1 MTNHST
7 GDRRPINAPP
17 TPTVDRRTVLR
28 QAAALGLLA
37 GPAAGLLA
45 ACSDDR
51 DAQSGMDGGM
61 PDWMMGDGMMDA
73 AMMSDMRVIH
83 DLLTAHAKI
92 RREVEDIDSGIRS
105 RTTSDDPQLADL
117 IRNHVQAM
125 RARIEDNR
133 PIRHGD
139 PLFREIFEHHAAIS
153 LDAAELPDGVQVTET
168 STDPQVQ
175 LLIRQHAHK
184 AVSEFVASGMQR
196 AMRPT
201 PLPDGYRG

>member
-7 GDRRPINAPP
+7 GDQRPTTAPR
-17 TPTVDRRTVLR
+17 TIAVDRRTVLR

-45 ACSDDR
+45 ACGDDN
-51 DAQSGMDGGM
+51 QPGMNGT

-73 AMMSDMRVIH
+73 AMMPDMRVIH
-83 DLLTAHAKI
+83 DLLTRHDKI
-92 RREVEDIDSGIRS
+92 RRDVEDIDGGIRS

-117 IRNHVQAM
+117 IRSHVQAM

-139 PLFREIFEHHAAIS
+139 PLFREIFEHHAAITI
-153 LDAAELPDGVQVTET
+153 DTADLPDGVQVTET

-196 AMRPT
+196 AMQPT
-201 PLPDGYRG
+201 PLPDGYHG

>member
-7 GDRRPINAPP
+7 GDQRPTTAPR
-17 TPTVDRRTVLR
+17 TIAVDRRTVLR

-45 ACSDDR
+45 ACGDDN
-51 DAQSGMDGGM
+51 QLGMNGM
-61 PDWMMGDGMMDA
+61 PDWMMRDGMMDA
-73 AMMSDMRVIH
+73 AMMPDMRVIH
-83 DLLTAHAKI
+83 DLLTRHDKI
-92 RREVEDIDSGIRS
+92 RRDVEDIDGGIRS

-117 IRNHVQAM
+117 IRSHVQAM

-139 PLFREIFEHHAAIS
+139 PLFREIFEHHAAITI
-153 LDAAELPDGVQVTET
+153 DTADLPDGVQVTET

-196 AMRPT
+196 AMQPT
-201 PLPDGYRG
+201 PLPDGYHG